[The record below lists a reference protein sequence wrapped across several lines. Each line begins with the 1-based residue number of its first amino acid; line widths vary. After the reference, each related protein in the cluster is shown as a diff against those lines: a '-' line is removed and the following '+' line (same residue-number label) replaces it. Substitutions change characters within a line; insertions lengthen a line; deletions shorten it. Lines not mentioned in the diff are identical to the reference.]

1 MRGEK
6 VGTGEDLR
14 GLADSIIDSYE
25 MRVRTVNGLM
35 DQAYSFLKG
44 FQMEL
49 EEMIAR
55 LKDNLAKAESLRKKD
70 FDRMIGHVIERRH
83 ETEEEA
89 RQGLKIFREEE
100 EEMVGRLRK
109 IVLGGSSSTLEDMAA
124 IKEDISRRQ
133 KDREKN
139 IIKAMKRLQIEQE
152 ELRVA
157 LKNLLAKGEEVRVKD
172 FRVMIKSL
180 RVQQSDR
187 DTELT
192 KMLDDFD
199 VVRTRVQDQW
209 QSVASVSH

>member
-1 MRGEK
+1 M
-6 VGTGEDLR
+6 GTGEDLR
-14 GLADSIIDSYE
+14 ALANSIIDSYQ

-35 DQAYSFLKG
+35 DQAYSFLTS

-49 EEMIAR
+49 EDMIVR
-55 LKDNLAKAESLRKKD
+55 LRDNLAKAESLRKKD
-70 FDRMIGHVIERRH
+70 FDRMIKDVIERRYQSEQ
-83 ETEEEA
+83 ETKQSLA
-89 RQGLKIFREEE
+89 LFQEEE
-100 EEMVGRLRK
+100 EGMIELLRK
-109 IVLGGSSSTLEDMAA
+109 IVLGGSSSNMQDMAA

-157 LKNLLAKGEEVRVKD
+157 LRNLLEKGEEVRVKD
-172 FRVMIKSL
+172 FRVMIKAL

-192 KMLDDFD
+192 NMLDDFD

-209 QSVASVSH
+209 QSVARVSG